1 MALTA
6 PIVRAAISRTR
17 ELQADAT
24 GAKTSGNSYALA
36 NALEKLEMGVQHRPM
51 KVAEGASHLLFIVNP
66 LSGRSVASLFS
77 THPSTAERVRRLRE
91 MIPSD

>member
-36 NALEKLEMGVQHRPM
+36 NALEKLEMGVQNRPM
-51 KVAEGASHLLFIVNP
+51 NVAEGTSHLFIVNP
-66 LSGRSVASLFS
+66 LSGRSMASLFS

-91 MIPSD
+91 MPPSY